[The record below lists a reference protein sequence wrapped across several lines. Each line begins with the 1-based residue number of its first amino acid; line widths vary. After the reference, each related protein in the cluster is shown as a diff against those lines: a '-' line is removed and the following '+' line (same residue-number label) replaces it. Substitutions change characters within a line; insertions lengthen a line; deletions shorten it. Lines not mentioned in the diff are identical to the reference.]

1 MSSPQRQLHFNAF
14 LMSSGHHE
22 AAWRLPESN
31 PFANT
36 DLGHWRELA
45 RIAERARFDSL
56 FLADGPAVRANPEF
70 RPASA
75 LEPTILLTALAAAT
89 SHIGLIATASTT
101 YNEPYNLARRFA
113 SLDHVSGGR
122 AGWNIVTTAD
132 TASARTALPSGLQ
145 VFADHVV
152 PIFRRRGLFRTE
164 YTGQTLR
171 EHYGLPRPG
180 SLFTANRRGVPE
192 PVT

>member
-1 MSSPQRQLHFNAF
+1 MSGAGRSSGGGNGAGGGRPPRQLHFNAF

-45 RIAERARFDSL
+45 QIAERARFDSL
-56 FLADGPAVRANPEF
+56 FLADGPAVRADPQF

-101 YNEPYNLARRFA
+101 YNAPYNLARDRK
-113 SLDHVSGGR
+113 S
-122 AGWNIVTTAD
+122 
-132 TASARTALPSGLQ
+132 
-145 VFADHVV
+145 VV
-152 PIFRRRGLFRTE
+152 
-164 YTGQTLR
+164 
-171 EHYGLPRPG
+171 
-180 SLFTANRRGVPE
+180 
-192 PVT
+192 